1 MNQTIGK
8 RASWW
13 SGGAIVAREPCSAL
27 KFVLLNLNFSTL
39 ILGRKTKHQLGGE
52 GPTLATEILD
62 IANMDTRFLKNLA
75 SDGMLYRLASFDE
88 ASQA

>member
-1 MNQTIGK
+1 MYQTIGK
-8 RASWW
+8 RTSWW
-13 SGGAIVAREPCSAL
+13 SGGAIVAREPSSAL